1 MCLPKGIW
9 LKNSY
14 MRQVL
19 PRDYGLKCQKCL
31 KNLLLVNLVL
41 MSQVQT
47 TKNSSFPESINLRGL
62 WHELQADTVTVDTGS
77 QSQAKSSK

>member
-1 MCLPKGIW
+1 
-9 LKNSY
+9 
-14 MRQVL
+14 
-19 PRDYGLKCQKCL
+19 
-31 KNLLLVNLVL
+31 